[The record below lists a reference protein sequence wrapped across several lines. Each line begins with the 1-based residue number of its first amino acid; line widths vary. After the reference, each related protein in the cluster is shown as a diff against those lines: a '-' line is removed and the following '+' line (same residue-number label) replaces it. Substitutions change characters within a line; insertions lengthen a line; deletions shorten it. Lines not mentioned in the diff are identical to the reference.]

1 MRKPVAGKQ
10 NEKAVE
16 AEQLYRDGEKL
27 ADDPLSRSIKEV
39 IDDGLLEKAA
49 GDIAVPED

>member
-27 ADDPLSRSIKEV
+27 ADIARKLEIPAGTVRRLSLIH
-39 IDDGLLEKAA
+39 I
-49 GDIAVPED
+49 